1 MKTIYQKLAL
11 VATGTAL
18 SLTALDVNPTEA
30 ALNTVEDNSNRQIAS
45 VLGDKSFGSNARNLQ
60 QERKP
65 ELNLKKNSLIAQTYY
80 NVKHYYYTGNTD
92 YNGYFQIQH
101 KLDVSKILGI
111 ETSVRHTNGKWYT
124 VFNSNLYDN
133 TFGFDSTYVFGKI
146 AWSAFYNRPVRV
158 VVKYQ
163 DTSKPSDDY

>member
-18 SLTALDVNPTEA
+18 SLTALDVNPTQA
-30 ALNTVEDNSNRQIAS
+30 AFKTVEGNSNRQIAS
-45 VLGDKSFGSNARNLQ
+45 IVGDESFSFKVRNLQ

-65 ELNLKKNSLIAQTYY
+65 ELNSKKNSLIAQTDYK
-80 NVKHYYYTGNTD
+80 VKHYYYTGNTD
-92 YNGYFQIQH
+92 SNGYFQIPH
-101 KLDVSKILGI
+101 KLDVSRILGI
-111 ETSVRHTNGKWYT
+111 ETAVRHTNGKWYT
-124 VFNSNLYDN
+124 VFKSNLYDN
-133 TFGFDSTYVFGKI
+133 TFGFDSTYVFGQI

>member
-18 SLTALDVNPTEA
+18 SLTALDVNPTQA

-45 VLGDKSFGSNARNLQ
+45 VVGDESFSSKARNLQ

-65 ELNLKKNSLIAQTYY
+65 ELNSKKNSFIAQTSY
-80 NVKHYYYTGNTD
+80 NVTHYYYTGSTNSSG
-92 YNGYFQIQH
+92 NFQIRH
-101 KLDVSKILGI
+101 NLNVSNILGI
-111 ETSVRHTNGKWYT
+111 ETSVRHTNGRWYT
-124 VFNSNLYDN
+124 VFNSRLYDN
-133 TFGFDSTYVFGKI
+133 TFGFDSTYLFGRI

-158 VVKYQ
+158 VVKYR
-163 DTSKPSDDY
+163 DDY